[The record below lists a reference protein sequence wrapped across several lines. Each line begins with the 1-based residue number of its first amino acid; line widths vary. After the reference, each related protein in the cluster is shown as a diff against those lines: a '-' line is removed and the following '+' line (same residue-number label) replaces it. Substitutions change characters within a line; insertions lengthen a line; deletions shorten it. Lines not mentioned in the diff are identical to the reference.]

1 MAKQMETTTSDNNDW
16 RDDKS
21 VLQCLSYMLKHEIM
35 CDVIFL
41 VGSEKKAIPA
51 HKTILASRS
60 PVFYTMFEGSLPE
73 KGEIAV
79 PDIEENTFR
88 VLLQYIYCDEV
99 NVTSENMQNLLYA
112 SDKYM
117 LFKVKSECEQRLKET
132 VTTSD
137 PLKTLQTAMEFSM
150 EELKL
155 ESISYIEKNAWKC
168 LFSERALKLSKE
180 CVEEILKSDYLSCTE
195 TDVCQFILEWSS
207 YQCTRDEKEVI
218 GKNIRSALK
227 DLLFLV
233 RFPLIEKEYFV
244 KNFMP
249 LKILKEEEIICM
261 FTAPFTD
268 ESSLFNTIPRTPVSE
283 RTLYRL
289 ERHRAIDSLRRNTDK
304 IDALGIQVDKP
315 IWFRGVIIYGGYG
328 NQSVSDPPCY
338 IFNMTSSV
346 SLLNSAGET
355 CYESKA
361 PIVAME
367 SSETQDVYINSSF
380 QLKANTSYTLL
391 VKNINFTSYFGKDC
405 KTTCTSNGVTFTFRN
420 SPMCTTGTNTNK
432 GQIAGL
438 LFSI

>member
-1 MAKQMETTTSDNNDW
+1 MEPATIDSKDW

-21 VLQCLSYMLKHEIM
+21 VRHCLSYMLKHELM

-51 HKTILASRS
+51 HKIILASRR

-79 PDIEENTFR
+79 PDIDENTFQ
-88 VLLQYIYCDEV
+88 VLLQFIYCDEV
-99 NVTSENMQNLLYA
+99 KVTFENMQDLLYA

-132 VTTSD
+132 VTASD
-137 PLKTLQTAMEFSM
+137 PYKTLQTAIEFNL
-150 EELKL
+150 EELKS

-168 LFSERALKLSKE
+168 LFSEQALKLSKE

-195 TDVCQFILEWSS
+195 TDVCQFILEWGT
-207 YQCTRDEKEVI
+207 YKCTRDEKEVV
-218 GKNIRSALK
+218 GENIRSVLK

-233 RFPLIEKEYFV
+233 RFPLVEKEYFV

-261 FTAPFTD
+261 FTAPFTY

-289 ERHRAIDSLRRNTDK
+289 NRHRAVDSSRRNTDK
-304 IDALGIQVDKP
+304 IDALGIRVDKP
-315 IWFRGVIIYGGYG
+315 IWLRGVIIYGGYG
-328 NQSVSDPPCY
+328 TTQPDSIPPCY
-338 IFNMTSSV
+338 IFNRTSTL
-346 SLLNSAGET
+346 SLLNSAGKICFENN
-355 CYESKA
+355 A
-361 PIVAME
+361 PILAME
-367 SSETQDVYINSSF
+367 SCQTHDINITNPI

-391 VKNINFTSYFGKDC
+391 VKNINHISYFGKNC
-405 KTTCTSNGVTFTFRN
+405 KTTCISDGVTVTFRN
-420 SPMCTTGTNTNK
+420 SSMCTTGTNTNS

>member
-1 MAKQMETTTSDNNDW
+1 METVISDSNDW

-21 VLQCLSYMLKHEIM
+21 VRECLSYMLKHEIM

-51 HKTILASRS
+51 HKIILASRS
-60 PVFYTMFEGSLPE
+60 PVFFTMFEGSLPE

-79 PDIEENTFR
+79 PDIDEKTFR

-99 NVTSENMQNLLYA
+99 NVTSENMQDLLYA

-137 PLKTLQTAMEFSM
+137 PLKTLQTAMEFNM
-150 EELKL
+150 EELKS
-155 ESISYIEKNAWKC
+155 ESIRYIEKNADKC
-168 LFSERALKLSKE
+168 LFSELALKLSSE
-180 CVEEILKSDYLSCTE
+180 CVEEILKSEYLSCTE
-195 TDVCQFILEWSS
+195 TDVCQFILEWAT
-207 YQCTRDEKEVI
+207 YQCATSEREVI
-218 GKNIRSALK
+218 GENIRSVLK
-227 DLLFLV
+227 NLLFLV
-233 RFPLIEKEYFV
+233 RFPLVEKEYFV

-249 LKILKEEEIICM
+249 LKVLKEEEIISM

-268 ESSLFNTIPRTPVSE
+268 ERPLFKSISRTPVSE

-289 ERHRAIDSLRRNTDK
+289 ERHRAIDNCRRKTDQT
-304 IDALGIQVDKP
+304 DALGIRVDKP
-315 IWFRGVIIYGGYG
+315 IWFKGVIIYGGYG
-328 NQSVSDPPCY
+328 TQSVSHPPCY
-338 IFNMTSSV
+338 IFNSTSTI
-346 SLLNSAGET
+346 SLLNSAGEK
-355 CYESKA
+355 CYERNA
-361 PIVAME
+361 PILSTE
-367 SSETQDVYINSSF
+367 SSKTLDVYINNPF

-405 KTTCTSNGVTFTFRN
+405 KTTCTSNGVTVTFRN
-420 SPMCTTGTNTNK
+420 SPMCTTDTNTNT